1 METKR
6 VRLAAED
13 RRRAI
18 VEAAFALLAAEGFEG
33 FRTRDVADRVRI
45 NSATLHH
52 YFPTKEDLVAAVAA
66 HLEERFREEKAPKR
80 VVKGVPG
87 PLGALRAEFADIRF
101 YRRHRPEMLVVY
113 RELAIRAER
122 DESTRALVV
131 RLNDAWRA
139 SVERILE
146 AGIAEGIFRDDLHV
160 PSAASLVAGALWG
173 VVSLFDLTDSRFD
186 KSCEELERWL
196 LAP

>member
-1 METKR
+1 VGAKR

-13 RRRAI
+13 RRREI

-52 YFPTKEDLVAAVAA
+52 YFATKEDLVAAVAA
-66 HLEERFREEKAPKR
+66 QLEERFRSEKAPR
-80 VVKGVPG
+80 RAMKGVP
-87 PLGALRAEFADIRF
+87 PALAALRAEFADMSF

-122 DESTRALVV
+122 DEATRGPVV
-131 RLNDAWRA
+131 RLNDEWRA
-139 SVERILE
+139 SIERILK
-146 AGIAEGIFRDDLHV
+146 AGIGEGTFREDLHV
-160 PSAASLVAGALWG
+160 ASAATLIAGALWG
-173 VVSLFDLTDSRFD
+173 AVSLFGLSEGRFD
-186 KSCEELERWL
+186 KSRDELERWL
-196 LAP
+196 VAK